1 MWGQRELRQH
11 LKEKLGIGDRQL
23 QRLIAQRAGE
33 LPSTSEEALWSLAH
47 ENGLR
52 LQNYLTSEQI
62 ARVRGLRSDKSLP
75 PATTPAGK
83 KSRPTTSNVLPAR
96 SEIALGKIKIPSG
109 LLSERHR
116 KDAERMAIDVY
127 PLLYAF
133 ENSVREFIDGH
144 LTAAYGAN
152 WYDDS
157 KIVSTDVRKT
167 VERNR
172 KADAENRTHSAR
184 NARPIYYT
192 TFGDLVLIV
201 QSENGS
207 KVFKRP
213 LFPRVTWFPELVK
226 ASEHTRNIV
235 AHMNPIQPQD
245 LRRLQVD
252 FEDWLNQ
259 TKDHPP
265 PTVP

>member
-1 MWGQRELRQH
+1 VWGQQELRQH
-11 LKEKLGIGDRQL
+11 LKERLGVGDRQL
-23 QRLIAQRAGE
+23 RRLIARRAKE

-47 ENGLR
+47 EHDLL

-62 ARVRGLRSDKSLP
+62 GRVRELHRGGSSP
-75 PATTPAGK
+75 
-83 KSRPTTSNVLPAR
+83 TSNPRSAR
-96 SEIALGKIKIPSG
+96 SEIALGKINIPAG

-144 LTAAYGAN
+144 LTAAHGAN
-152 WYDDS
+152 WYADP
-157 KIVSTDVRKT
+157 KIVSTEVRRT

-192 TFGDLVLIV
+192 TFGELALIV
-201 QSENGS
+201 QSEKGGR
-207 KVFKRP
+207 VFKRP

-235 AHMNPIQPQD
+235 AHMNPIQPPD
-245 LRRLQVD
+245 LKRLQVD

-259 TKDHPP
+259 TKDHLPP
-265 PTVP
+265 AVP